1 MKNKYEIA
9 LEVIRGD
16 WGYAPERWEK
26 LEAAGYDSQEI
37 QNIVD
42 NVPVQKII
50 EFSKAH
56 QNDEASCDPADTL
69 EVKVNLKK
77 VKQVMLIFEE

>member
-1 MKNKYEIA
+1 MKNKYEVA

-26 LEAAGYDSQEI
+26 LEAAGYDAQEI

-50 EFSKAH
+50 ELSKEYSQSENPVA
-56 QNDEASCDPADTL
+56 PADTL

>member
-1 MKNKYEIA
+1 MKNKYEVA

-26 LEAAGYDSQEI
+26 LEAAGYNAQEI
-37 QNIVD
+37 QKIVD
-42 NVPVQKII
+42 NFPVQKII
-50 EFSKAH
+50 ELSKSH
-56 QNDEASCDPADTL
+56 QNDEPSCDPADTL